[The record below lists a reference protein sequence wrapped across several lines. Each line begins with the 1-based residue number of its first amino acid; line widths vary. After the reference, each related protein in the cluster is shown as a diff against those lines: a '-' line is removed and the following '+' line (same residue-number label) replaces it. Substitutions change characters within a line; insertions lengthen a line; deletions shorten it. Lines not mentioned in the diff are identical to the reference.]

1 MGLKS
6 FVEYIKQWNIIKYGI
21 WKMLN
26 SKSDGEKSI
35 LDSNPSL
42 LVNSLKEKYIYFA
55 AVTVH
60 KFCLA

>member
-1 MGLKS
+1 
-6 FVEYIKQWNIIKYGI
+6 
-21 WKMLN
+21 MLN